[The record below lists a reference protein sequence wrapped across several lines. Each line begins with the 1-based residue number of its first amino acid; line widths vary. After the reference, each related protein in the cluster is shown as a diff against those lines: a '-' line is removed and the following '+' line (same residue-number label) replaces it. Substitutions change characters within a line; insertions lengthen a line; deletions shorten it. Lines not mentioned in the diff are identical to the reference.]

1 MTQNAGRYSGDSV
14 ELDGQEV
21 AGFTEVVAHVADEHP
36 EVSLQTARALVL
48 NEYEAATGGTPVAVP
63 VDVVEGVDE
72 LIAEGRTE
80 APAQSEDVA

>member
-14 ELDGQEV
+14 ELDGREV

-36 EVSLQTARALVL
+36 EMSLQTARSLVL

-63 VDVVEGVDE
+63 VDVVEGVEE
-72 LIAEGRTE
+72 LIADGRTE
-80 APAQSEDVA
+80 APTRSDDVA